1 MSRPQNVPAALRAH
15 FQRHNRRVVG
25 ISVATLGFS
34 FLLWVAAYWF
44 CYWILL
50 LLLTT
55 LLGTEAKA
63 PSAGFT
69 LAFGGFVIGLCLI
82 SFFEQRIWPFHRP
95 NDRQNAFGMFMDL
108 ILGLPRMTVSSG
120 LTLAAYHSLEESDL
134 AMAWEVLK
142 KIEKDGPLPL
152 QRFPMEIGGEDRRK
166 HVLMAL
172 QWSGLV
178 ELHSAKEGL
187 ELRLANDEAKRLAQS
202 MVRIH
207 V

>member
-1 MSRPQNVPAALRAH
+1 MRRPQNVPAALRAH
-15 FQRHNRRVVG
+15 FQRHNRRVLG

-34 FLLWVAAYWF
+34 FLLWAAVYWF
-44 CYWILL
+44 CYWVLL

-55 LLGTEAKA
+55 LQGIDAIA
-63 PSAGFT
+63 PAGGYT
-69 LAFGGFVIGLCLI
+69 LAFGAFAIGLCLI

-120 LTLAAYHSLEESDL
+120 LTLAAYHALEESDL
-134 AMAWEVLK
+134 VMAWEVLQ
-142 KIEKDGPLPL
+142 KIEKEGPLPL
-152 QRFPMEIGGEDRRK
+152 QRIPMEIGGEDRQK

-178 ELHSAKEGL
+178 ELKATQEGL
-187 ELRLANDEAKRLAQS
+187 ELRLANEEAKRLAQPI
-202 MVRIH
+202 VRIH